1 MSHASFHT
9 HVARSH
15 DIDTLCQRAASGE
28 TLETILRDADPFKDN
43 PGALIQIAMAVSTD
57 KKASSANY
65 DSHEY
70 SSDEAADSDLEEM
83 LDDLFNSKSVIFDL
97 IWKHASPRVRRIQRF
112 IKDLFFLQIDKWQL
126 AQVDYES
133 EHSMIVPLRL
143 AGLLDY
149 PESKPFIMQANAY
162 IHKKAVQQS
171 DGNTTLEYNERL
183 ELMHPW
189 RVIHLKHL
197 LEDKQEDVQNLIC
210 DDEELLST
218 FAYFDRDVLEYA
230 SDRLCSDKD
239 FVVECVANYGYSE
252 LYHLYQREG
261 FDDLRNDPD
270 VVKAAILGPARL
282 QDFARQKNA
291 NDEANAAA
299 IYYHSIGG
307 KQIGYLNAM
316 TYIGEKARLNADLIF
331 ELIHELSERDYG
343 EHTLQDFWTYKVQ
356 NFYSMSPKYRDY
368 KVFMEAMARLR
379 NERRHVD
386 KITNI
391 PDDIQRYL
399 VDSHFPKDNIDTI
412 LALFT
417 YDELRH
423 LFTNQYQYRF
433 PRVARSIRR
442 NIRRRRRRRRQS
454 QHK

>member
-9 HVARSH
+9 HVARSP

-43 PGALIQIAMAVSTD
+43 PRALIQIAMAVSTD

-70 SSDEAADSDLEEM
+70 SSDETDSDFEEM
-83 LDDLFNSKSVIFDL
+83 LDDIFSSKAVIFDL

-126 AQVDYES
+126 AQVDYKS
-133 EHSMIVPLRL
+133 EDSMIVPLRL

-171 DGNTTLEYNERL
+171 DGNTTLEYNESL
-183 ELMHPW
+183 ELVHPW

-197 LEDKQEDVQNLIC
+197 LKYKQEDVQNLIC
-210 DDEELLST
+210 DDRELLLT

-252 LYHLYQREG
+252 LYHIYTKEKVLMTCETTQMSSKLPYLAQRVCRILHDKRTLTVGRMPVLYIII
-261 FDDLRNDPD
+261 
-270 VVKAAILGPARL
+270 V
-282 QDFARQKNA
+282 
-291 NDEANAAA
+291 
-299 IYYHSIGG
+299 SG
-307 KQIGYLNAM
+307 KRIGYLEAM
-316 TYIGEKARLNADLIF
+316 TYVGEKARLNADLIF
-331 ELIHELSERDYG
+331 ELLHELSERDYG
-343 EHTLQDFWTYKVQ
+343 EGTLQDFWTYKVK
-356 NFYSMSPKYRDY
+356 NFYSMSSKYRDY
-368 KVFMEAMARLR
+368 KVFMKAMARLR

-386 KITNI
+386 KMTNI

-399 VDSHFPKDNIDTI
+399 VDSHFPKGNIDTI

-423 LFTNQYQYRF
+423 LFRNQHQYWF
-433 PRVARSIRR
+433 PE
-442 NIRRRRRRRRQS
+442 
-454 QHK
+454 